1 MVQDSYIDM
10 YFRLWTQANGNAA
23 PGAFYATGDSAN
35 ILALRSYNARWRYAT
50 ISTKGYQWLSH
61 SDPGLAGPQLQLTC
75 TYIRVN
81 GEFVTSDDRLKHNEQ
96 PISNALEVVRR
107 LSPQVY
113 DKSLSLEVLEQTTRD
128 AGFIAQE
135 VHQIP
140 ELSHFVT
147 PPETDPEIPNP
158 DLLWRVNY
166 TPLFTYAV
174 AGVKELDAIVQAQ
187 QTEIDSL
194 KARLTALE
202 NRN

>member
-1 MVQDSYIDM
+1 M
-10 YFRLWTQANGNAA
+10 
-23 PGAFYATGDSAN
+23 
-35 ILALRSYNARWRYAT
+35 
-50 ISTKGYQWLSH
+50 
-61 SDPGLAGPQLQLTC
+61 TC
-75 TYIRVN
+75 TYIKVN